1 MVKNLLIFL
10 LLVLCGALAALYLFG
25 RPGSVSPLDPT
36 NILPTRRGDLRLDI
50 SESYLERRL
59 RTGAAQL
66 LQANRVQ
73 DLRVDVVPG
82 NRAIL
87 SGVTNVLG
95 APVPLMVD
103 LRLAAAGGMVRAQV
117 VSGHVGPI
125 PLPEALLADI
135 QTAVDQTLAEV
146 IVFDQ
151 IGLAVV
157 GVETDEGSVTLILEE
172 RPGR

>member
-1 MVKNLLIFL
+1 MVKNLLILL
-10 LLVLCGALAALYLFG
+10 LLVLCGALVALYLFG
-25 RPGSVSPLDPT
+25 RPGSEGPLDLT
-36 NILPTRRGDLRLDI
+36 NVLPTQRGDLRLEI
-50 SESYLERRL
+50 SENYLERRM
-59 RTGAAQL
+59 RASAAQL

-82 NRAIL
+82 NRVVL

-103 LRLAAAGGMVRAQV
+103 LRLSAAGGMVRAQV

-146 IVFDQ
+146 IMLDR
-151 IGLAVV
+151 IGLTVV
-157 GVETDEGSVTLILEE
+157 GVETDEGTVTLILEE